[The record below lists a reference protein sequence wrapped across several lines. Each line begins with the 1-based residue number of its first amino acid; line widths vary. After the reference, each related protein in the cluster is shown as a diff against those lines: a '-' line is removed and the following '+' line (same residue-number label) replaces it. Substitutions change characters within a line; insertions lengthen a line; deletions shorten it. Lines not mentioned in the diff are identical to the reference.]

1 MLQFLVK
8 RIVGLIFV
16 LLGISF
22 ITFIMGHFA
31 PGDPIT
37 ALLGPRAGNR
47 QLYNQLAH
55 VYGLD
60 LPWYTQYW
68 NFLTHALR
76 GDFGLSFQNEGQ
88 SVTSVLAPTIG
99 VSVQLGLMAFAV
111 TLLVGV
117 PVGILAALR
126 RNTWIDTTGMGIML
140 FLYAL
145 PTFVLIPIYQLV
157 MVFFVQRLNLDTSPL
172 PIVGWEDG
180 PQYKIMP
187 VLILAA
193 AGMGYYA
200 RLTRTVMLEVLGQ
213 DYVRTARSKG
223 LRERV
228 VIYVHALR
236 NAMLPLLS
244 VIGPSLAYI
253 VNGAFVV
260 ELLMVVPGVGQYSVS
275 AIQFRDWPVVQ
286 ATVLILALAVV
297 VMNFLTD
304 ICYSLVDP
312 RIRLTS

>member
-8 RIVGLIFV
+8 RIAGLVFV

-22 ITFIMGHFA
+22 ITFIMGYFA
-31 PGDPIT
+31 PGDPIIG
-37 ALLGPRAGNR
+37 LLGARANNHA
-47 QLYNQLAH
+47 LYAQLAH
-55 VYGLD
+55 QYGLD
-60 LPWYTQYW
+60 QPWYTQYW
-68 NFLTHALR
+68 HFLSHALR

-88 SVTSVLAPTIG
+88 KVTDLLAPTVL
-99 VSVQLGLMAFAV
+99 VSVQLGLMAFV
-111 TLLVGV
+111 LTLLVGI

-126 RNTWIDTTGMGIML
+126 RNTWIDTTSMGVML
-140 FLYAL
+140 FLYSL
-145 PTFVLIPIYQLV
+145 PTFVLIPVYQLL
-157 MVFFVQRLNLDTSPL
+157 MVFFVQKFNLNSPPL
-172 PIVGWEDG
+172 PIFGWSDG
-180 PQYKIMP
+180 PEYKIMP

-228 VIYVHALR
+228 VVYVHALR

-260 ELLMVVPGVGQYSVS
+260 ELLMVVPGIGQYSVS
-275 AIQFRDWPVVQ
+275 AITERDWPVVQ
-286 ATVLILALAVV
+286 ATVILLALAVV

-312 RIRLTS
+312 RIRLA

>member
-8 RIVGLIFV
+8 RIAGLIFV

-31 PGDPIT
+31 PGDPIIG
-37 ALLGPRAGNR
+37 LLGTRAGNHA
-47 QLYNQLAH
+47 LYNQLAH
-55 VYGLD
+55 EYGLD
-60 LPWYTQYW
+60 QPWYTQYW

-88 SVTSVLAPTIG
+88 KVTDVLTPTIL
-99 VSVQLGLMAFAV
+99 VSIQLGLMAFVV
-111 TLLVGV
+111 TLLVGI

-126 RNTWIDTTGMGIML
+126 RNTWVDTVSMGIML

-145 PTFVLIPIYQLV
+145 PTFVLIPVYQLLI
-157 MVFFVQRLNLDTSPL
+157 VFFVRQFKLDTPPL
-172 PIVGWEDG
+172 PIFGWEDG

-223 LRERV
+223 LRERIV
-228 VIYVHALR
+228 VYVHALR

-244 VIGPSLAYI
+244 VIGPSLAFI

-260 ELLMVVPGVGQYSVS
+260 ELLMVVPGVGQYSVT
-275 AIQFRDWPVVQ
+275 AITFRDWPVVQ
-286 ATVLILALAVV
+286 ATVIVLALAVV

>member
-8 RIVGLIFV
+8 RIIGLILVVF
-16 LLGISF
+16 GISF

-37 ALLGPRAGNR
+37 ALLGARAGDRN
-47 QLYNQLAH
+47 LYAH
-55 VYGLD
+55 LTHEYGLD

-88 SVTSVLAPTIG
+88 KVTDVLAPTIG
-99 VSVQLGLMAFAV
+99 VSMQLGLMAFV
-111 TLLVGV
+111 LTLLVGI
-117 PVGILAALR
+117 PVGILAALK
-126 RNTWIDTTGMGIML
+126 RNTWVDTASMGVML

-145 PTFVLIPIYQLV
+145 PTFVLIPLYQLL
-157 MVFFVQRLNLDTSPL
+157 MVFFVQKFNLNNPPL
-172 PIVGWEDG
+172 PIFGWTDG
-180 PQYKIMP
+180 PEYKIMP
-187 VLILAA
+187 VVILAST
-193 AGMGYYA
+193 GMGYYS

-223 LRERV
+223 LRERA
-228 VIYVHALR
+228 VIYVHAFR
-236 NAMLPLLS
+236 NAMLPLLT
-244 VIGPSLAYI
+244 VIGPSLAFI

-275 AIQFRDWPVVQ
+275 AILQRDWPVVQ
-286 ATVLILALAVV
+286 ATVIILAAAVV
-297 VMNFLTD
+297 FMNFVTD
-304 ICYSLVDP
+304 VCYSVVDP
-312 RIRLTS
+312 RIRLA

>member
-8 RIVGLIFV
+8 RVMGLIFV
-16 LLGISF
+16 VFGLSF

-31 PGDPIT
+31 PGDPLT
-37 ALLGPRAGNR
+37 ALLGARAGDR
-47 QLYNQLAH
+47 VLHAHLAH
-55 VYGLD
+55 EYGLD

-68 NFLTHALR
+68 NFVTHALR

-88 SVTSVLAPTIG
+88 RVTDVLAPTIG
-99 VSVQLGLMAFAV
+99 VSMQLGLMAFAL
-111 TLLVGV
+111 TLLVGI

-126 RNTWIDTTGMGIML
+126 RNTWVDTASMSVML

-145 PTFVLIPIYQLV
+145 PTFVLIPVYQLL
-157 MVFFVQRLNLDTSPL
+157 MVFFVQKFNLSSPPL
-172 PIVGWEDG
+172 PIFGWEDG

-187 VLILAA
+187 VVILAST
-193 AGMGYYA
+193 GMGYYS

-223 LRERV
+223 LRERIV
-228 VIYVHALR
+228 VYVHALR
-236 NAMLPLLS
+236 NAMLPLLT
-244 VIGPSLAYI
+244 VIGPSLAFI

-275 AIQFRDWPVVQ
+275 AILQRDWPVVQ
-286 ATVLILALAVV
+286 ATVIILATAVV
-297 VMNFLTD
+297 VMNFVTD
-304 ICYSLVDP
+304 VCYSIVDP
-312 RIRLTS
+312 RIRLA